1 MNAYTLEEVEDRIS
15 GIYHMFA
22 REAPGVTPVEA
33 GELGVLWALFDD
45 MVGAES

>member
-1 MNAYTLEEVEDRIS
+1 MNAYTLEEVEQKIHDT
-15 GIYHMFA
+15 YQFFA
-22 REAPGVTPVEA
+22 TVAPGVQPREE